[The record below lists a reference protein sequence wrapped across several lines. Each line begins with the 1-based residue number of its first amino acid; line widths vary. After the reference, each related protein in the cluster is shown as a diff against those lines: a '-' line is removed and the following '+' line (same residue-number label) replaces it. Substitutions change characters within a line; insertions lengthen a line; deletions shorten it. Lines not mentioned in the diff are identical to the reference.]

1 MDPENWPR
9 QFSSRYNFDMRFL
22 LLLPA
27 LLIGCVEE
35 FPDHVELL
43 PGALEVDFATEPPSS
58 DAYQLIGPVTGVAAA
73 HEVAVAQEAA
83 RNDMRNKA
91 AALGASLVT
100 IDADTGEALLL
111 RDKTKVV
118 LVGRAYK
125 SVD

>member
-1 MDPENWPR
+1 
-9 QFSSRYNFDMRFL
+9 MRLL

-27 LLIGCVEE
+27 LLIGCAEE
-35 FPDHVELL
+35 FPDHVELV
-43 PGALEVDFATEPPSS
+43 PGALDVDFATEPPSS
-58 DAYQLIGPVTGVAAA
+58 DAYRLIGPVTGVAAA
-73 HEVAVAQEAA
+73 HEVDVAQDAA

-111 RDKTKVV
+111 RDKTKVT